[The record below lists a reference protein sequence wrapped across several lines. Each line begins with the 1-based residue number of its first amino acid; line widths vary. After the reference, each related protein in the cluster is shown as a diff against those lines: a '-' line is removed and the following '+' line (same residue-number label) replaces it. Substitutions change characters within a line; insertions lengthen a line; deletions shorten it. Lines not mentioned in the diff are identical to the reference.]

1 MKKKRSI
8 TDRNAMETE
17 NTLWDQQEII
27 RILSNRPGTAY
38 QEAADNQKAGFRR
51 WTESLL
57 RNGPVT
63 VEFVKSDG
71 TLRTMRCT
79 LDQSLIDAPMPMP
92 TSPGL
97 TEPKIPT
104 RTRDVHVQTVWD
116 LEAQQWRSFRYD
128 RLKNITVNIGLG

>member
-1 MKKKRSI
+1 
-8 TDRNAMETE
+8 METE

-27 RILSNRPGTAY
+27 RILSNRLGTAY

-79 LDQSLIDAPMPMP
+79 LDQSLIDAPMPMS
-92 TSPGL
+92 TNLGL
-97 TEPKIPT
+97 TDPKIPTRTQT

-128 RLKNITVNIGLG
+128 RLKNITVNIGLA

>member
-1 MKKKRSI
+1 
-8 TDRNAMETE
+8 METE
-17 NTLWDQQEII
+17 NTLWEQNEVF
-27 RILSNRPGTAY
+27 RILSGKPGTAY
-38 QEAADNQKAGFRR
+38 QESEDYEKASFRK
-51 WTESLL
+51 WTVSLL
-57 RNGPVT
+57 RNGPIT

-79 LDQSLIDAPMPMP
+79 MDQSLIDAPMPMP

-97 TEPKIPT
+97 TEPKIPTRTQT

-128 RLKNITVNIGLG
+128 RLKNITVNIGLA

>member
-1 MKKKRSI
+1 
-8 TDRNAMETE
+8 METE
-17 NTLWDQQEII
+17 NTLWGQQEII

-92 TSPGL
+92 TGLGL
-97 TEPKIPT
+97 TDPKIPT
-104 RTRDVHVQTVWD
+104 RTQTRTRDIHVQTVWD

-128 RLKNITVNIGLG
+128 RLKNITVNIGLA